1 MLLQLFR
8 IPKSAPDNVVFLQR
22 CRELLGYTWKH
33 CGGRFIQLKGRW
45 LVQLTI
51 TPRFDTHSCLQ
62 PSSSPDYS
70 IYLFGYGLYRCS
82 RCTTLRWMVSCD
94 RSKIQP
100 PTYRNVSNPTATIF
114 PSRDL
119 PNPPLLYNSNQPQ
132 RPLVNL
138 SFLKVAI
145 VAGAEHSPSPLE
157 KKRESVCW
165 DD

>member
-22 CRELLGYTWKH
+22 CRERLGYTWKH

-51 TPRFDTHSCLQ
+51 TARFDTHSCLQ

-70 IYLFGYGLYRCS
+70 IYLFGYGLYRCN
-82 RCTTLRWMVSCD
+82 RCATLRWMVSCD

-100 PTYRNVSNPTATIF
+100 LHTEMCPIQPRQYFRHVTSQ
-114 PSRDL
+114 S
-119 PNPPLLYNSNQPQ
+119 PLLYNSNQPQ